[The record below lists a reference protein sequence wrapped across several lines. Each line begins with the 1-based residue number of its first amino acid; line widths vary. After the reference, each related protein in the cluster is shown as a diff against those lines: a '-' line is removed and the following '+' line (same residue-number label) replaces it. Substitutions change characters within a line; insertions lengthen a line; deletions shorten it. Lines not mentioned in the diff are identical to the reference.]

1 MRVRSTHLSIGLLI
15 GLALPGPRELG
26 ADVLGCACDA
36 SRPAT
41 LEARECS
48 LCQEAEKQSRD
59 VDVFVLKDISPRKPN
74 RWLALPR
81 AHAEGPHSLHDMPAA
96 DRTKLFR
103 AAIAKAKEL
112 WGEEW
117 GIAYN
122 SERVRT
128 QCHTHVHIGKL
139 LKGLSPGRFVDVSRV
154 EDIPVPEDGAG
165 LWIHPVGGKLR
176 VHLGEEITET
186 VLLR

>member
-1 MRVRSTHLSIGLLI
+1 MPLCLI
-15 GLALPGPRELG
+15 FLG
-26 ADVLGCACDA
+26 APPLPADVSACACDPA
-36 SRPAT
+36 RPAT

-48 LCQEAEKQSRD
+48 LCQEAEKQAPD
-59 VDVFVLKDISPRKPN
+59 VEVFLLKDISPRKPN

-81 AHAEGPHSLHDMPAA
+81 SHAQGPHALHDMPAA
-96 DRTKLFR
+96 ERARLFR
-103 AAIAKAKEL
+103 AAIAKAREL

-122 SERVRT
+122 SERFRT
-128 QCHTHVHIGKL
+128 QCHTHLHIGKL
-139 LKGLSPGRFVDVSRV
+139 LKGLSPGRFVDVARA
-154 EDIPVPEDGAG
+154 EDIPVPDDGAG
-165 LWIHPVGGKLR
+165 FWFHPVGRKIR